1 MKFNIAILED
11 IESQSKNLIHLLT
24 EWGKLH
30 NHIID
35 TVIFS
40 SSVDFIEKV
49 DFQKY
54 TICFLDISLEEEETS
69 GLDVAKKLR
78 ARHYTGEL
86 IFLTSYREYVFE
98 GYNVNAFNFLL
109 KPLSLEL
116 LTPVMNALAEKYSD
130 HYYTIKSST
139 NYINIPYHDIIAIS
153 ASLHDITITTTK
165 EIYQDHIG
173 LNTIARHL
181 PAQFVQCHRSSIINM
196 MHIQK
201 LESNKVYLTGNLTQT
216 IGRTYLK
223 EVRRKFAMHI
233 MKMNGEI

>member
-11 IESQSKNLIHLLT
+11 IALQSENLIHLLT

-30 NHIID
+30 DHIID
-35 TVIFS
+35 TITFS
-40 SSVDFIEKV
+40 SSSDFIEKV

-54 TICFLDISLEEEETS
+54 TICFLDISLENEETT
-69 GLDVAKKLR
+69 GLDVAKELR
-78 ARHYTGEL
+78 ASHYTGEL
-86 IFLTSYREYVFE
+86 IFLTSFKEYVFE

-109 KPLSLEL
+109 KPLTLEAL
-116 LTPVMNALAEKYSD
+116 VPVMNALAEKYSD

-139 NYINIPYHDIIAIS
+139 GYTNIPYHDIIAIS
-153 ASLHDITITTTK
+153 ASLHDISITTTK

-201 LESNKVYLTGNLTQT
+201 LESNKIYLTGNLTQT
-216 IGRTYLK
+216 IGRTYL
-223 EVRRKFAMHI
+223 EDIRRKFATYI
-233 MKMNGEI
+233 MKMNGEV